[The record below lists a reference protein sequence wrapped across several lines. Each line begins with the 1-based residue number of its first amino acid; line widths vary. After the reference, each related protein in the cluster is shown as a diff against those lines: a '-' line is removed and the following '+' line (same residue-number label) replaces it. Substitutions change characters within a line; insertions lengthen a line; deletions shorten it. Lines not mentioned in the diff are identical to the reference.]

1 MLLPAF
7 AAAPREG
14 TGERPLYSNRL
25 IKIKLSPEAIQRAQL
40 PQSLYA
46 EASSFGINELDQVMT
61 RQGGQKL
68 IRAHRRLNNR
78 EWEARTGFDRW
89 FLVELDGRSPV
100 EEAIAAFR
108 QNRYVETAVPEFYA
122 YATAVPND
130 TYYPNNWGHN
140 NTAQLPGYTASGHTG
155 PGVGTVGFD
164 SDMQLAWDQSQG
176 YGSSSIIIAIID
188 SGVDTAHEDLRLV
201 TGYDYGDNDANPMD
215 DSNDPGHGT
224 CCAGIAAGRAN
235 NSLGIAGVAGG
246 CSVMPLKVANT
257 AGDMYF
263 TAINNAIT
271 HAADNG
277 AHVISMSLG
286 IEGGSAEGSFPST
299 DTALEYAYGQGVVI
313 FAATANANTS
323 AIAYPSN
330 HNKVISVGAA
340 SPTGQRKSATS
351 SDGETWWGSNYGVNT
366 QDSPN
371 AVDIMG
377 PTILPAT
384 DITGAA
390 GYEAGNY
397 DLYFN
402 GTSCSTPYVA
412 GVAALLLSKDP
423 SLTPAQVWTAM
434 KSSATDM
441 TIDGGAG
448 WDRYTGYGMVNAN
461 AALNTLT
468 PGLPVC
474 TITSPASLSTIL
486 KGTTVSFNVTA
497 TDSDG
502 SINRVDFY
510 VDNVLKHTDYAAPYS
525 WAWATSSEAVG
536 QHILK
541 AIAFDNVSNQT
552 FAEVSVLLINQPNE
566 GFESANFTAYPWT
579 NNSTIPWTVQSSEKY
594 AGTYAA
600 KSGGITHSGTTTL
613 SIALNV
619 TQNDAISFYQK
630 VSSESGYDFLRFFI
644 DGVQQGEWSGT
655 GVWTPQFYPVTAGLR
670 TFSWTYS
677 KDSADTAGSD
687 CAWLD
692 DIAFPPYAMYYAP
705 PQNLAALGGNNVVN
719 LSWSAPASG
728 SPTGYMIY
736 KNGSYLTTTTNLS
749 YTDNAVTNGQSYQ
762 YYLIAAYTGG
772 QSESTATVTA
782 TPNPVSYAEIGSG
795 TATTTG
801 STASPI
807 NIYYKSLHGQ
817 SIYTKAELN
826 AAGVFGPIN
835 ITALGF
841 YVVSR
846 PNLALP
852 NFLIRMKHTND
863 SNVANWQTSANL
875 TTVYSSSSYLP
886 TAGGYDMLTF
896 STPFIWNGIDNILVD
911 TAFTMVATDTSSGTI
926 RYNTL
931 TNGYRY
937 VRSDTASQTSIFTG
951 GYTSTYRPNIR
962 ILVSELA
969 SVDIPFAE
977 GFENGLN
984 NWEARNTGQTNYWM
998 NGTATN
1004 HTGTRAVYIT
1014 NNGSNNAYTTNAS
1027 SVTHLFRDVRF
1038 PSGTDSF
1045 KLRFVWKGQG
1055 EGASTF
1061 YDCLRVFLI
1070 NPGDPLSAGTELSS
1084 GQLGNSYNLTDTWN
1098 EVTLDLPA
1106 GLNGLTRRL
1115 VFSWRNN
1122 ASLGSQP
1129 PAAVDNIRIV
1139 LGNQSD
1145 AAVVIDDTVNIT
1157 PPPVTIPGEGAVNL
1171 SLVITGLTEGTE
1183 TVIVTTGYDSID
1195 SPYENAGLDLV
1206 LSGAEFTGTTLNI
1219 THNLGFIPQQ
1229 LAYRLGEGAWNVV
1242 GNPGDWGT
1250 TTAYFS
1256 IPAAK
1261 AEGDLYIAFT
1271 NSSDGTL
1278 PLTLSAFQAS
1288 IAYSG
1293 GVQLNWISATETGL
1307 LGYYLFRSETESLD
1321 NAALITELIPGSN
1334 TSTEQHYTYQDQEVL
1349 PSTQYY
1355 YWLQG
1360 VDLDGWVAYYGPIS
1374 IVTDDSNGPGTPEI
1388 PLNTALIDNVPNPF
1402 NPETAIRYSVD
1413 AAAFVELEVYNS
1425 RGQLVRSHR
1434 ASHHNAGYYTWY
1446 FDGRDE
1452 GGRELS
1458 SGVYYYRMTSDGQ
1471 RFQRRML
1478 LLK

>member
-1 MLLPAF
+1 MLLPIIAI
-7 AAAPREG
+7 ARETD
-14 TGERPLYSNRL
+14 TGSRPLYASHL
-25 IKIKLSPEAIQRAQL
+25 IKVKLSPEATQRAQL
-40 PQSLYA
+40 PQGLYA
-46 EASSFGINELDQVMT
+46 EASGFGINELDQVMS
-61 RQGGQKL
+61 RQGGQKI

-78 EWEARTGFDRW
+78 DWEARTGFDRW
-89 FLVELDGRSPV
+89 FLIELDGRATV

-108 QNRYVETAVPEFYA
+108 QNRYVETAIPEYIA
-122 YATAVPND
+122 YPTATPND
-130 TYYPNNWGHN
+130 TYYTNNWGHN
-140 NTAQLPGYTASGHTG
+140 NTAQLPLYQSGSHSG
-155 PGVGTVGFD
+155 AGVGTVGFD
-164 SDMQLAWDQSQG
+164 ADMQLAWDQSQG

-201 TGYDYGDNDANPMD
+201 TGYDYGDNDSNPMD
-215 DSNDPGHGT
+215 DSAEPGHGT
-224 CCAGIAAGRAN
+224 CCAGITAGKAN
-235 NSLGIAGVAGG
+235 NGIGIAGVAGG

-257 AGDMYF
+257 AGAMNF
-263 TAINNAIT
+263 TAIDNAIT

-277 AHVISMSLG
+277 ADVISMSLG
-286 IEGGSAEGSFPST
+286 IEGGTDEGDIAST
-299 DTALEYAYGQGVVI
+299 DAALEYAYGEGVVI

-340 SPTGQRKSATS
+340 SPSGQRKNETS
-351 SDGETWWGSNYGVNT
+351 SDGEYWWGSNYGINT
-366 QDSPN
+366 QDNPK
-371 AVDIMG
+371 AVDIMA

-384 DITGAA
+384 DITGSG
-390 GYEAGNY
+390 GYESGNY

-402 GTSCSTPYVA
+402 GTSCATPYAA
-412 GVAALLLSKDP
+412 GVAALILSKDP
-423 SLTPAQVWTAM
+423 TLTPAQVWNVM
-434 KSSATDM
+434 KNSATDM
-441 TIDGGAG
+441 TYDGGAG
-448 WDRYTGYGMVNAN
+448 WDRYTGYGMVNAY
-461 AALNTLT
+461 AALN
-468 PGLPVC
+468 PGLPTC
-474 TITSPASLSTIL
+474 TISSPINLSTIL
-486 KGTTVSFNVTA
+486 KGTTVSINVTA

-502 SINRVDFY
+502 TISRVEFY
-510 VDNVLKHTDYAAPYS
+510 VDNVLKSTDYAAPYS
-525 WAWATSSEAVG
+525 WSWLTGSVAVG
-536 QHILK
+536 QHTLK
-541 AIAFDNVSNQT
+541 AIAYDNSGKQNS
-552 FAEVSVLLINQPNE
+552 AEAIVMLINQHDE
-566 GFESANFTAYPWT
+566 GFESANFSTYPWI
-579 NNSTIPWTVQSSEKY
+579 NNSTSPWIIQSTDKY

-600 KSGGITHSGTTTL
+600 KSGTISHSQTTNL
-613 SIALNV
+613 SVTLNV
-619 TQNDAISFYQK
+619 TQDDAISFFSK
-630 VSSESGYDFLRFFI
+630 VSSELGYDYLRFYI
-644 DGVQQGEWSGT
+644 DDVMQGEWSGET
-655 GVWTPQFYPVTAGLR
+655 AWSLQFYPVTAGLR
-670 TFSWTYS
+670 TFRWTYS
-677 KDSADTAGSD
+677 KDGSETTGSD

-692 DIAFPPYAMYYAP
+692 NIAFPPYEEYFAP
-705 PQNLAALGGNNVVN
+705 PQNLVAVAGNNIVN
-719 LSWSAPASG
+719 LTWSAPVG
-728 SPTGYMIY
+728 TTPTAYLIY
-736 KNGSYLTTTTNLS
+736 KNSSYLTTTANLS
-749 YTDNAVTNGQSYQ
+749 YTDNAVINGQSYQ
-762 YYLIAAYTGG
+762 YYLIATYTGG
-772 QSESTATVTA
+772 QSEATSTVTV

-795 TATTTG
+795 TAVTG
-801 STASPI
+801 ISTASPI

-826 AAGVFGPIN
+826 AAGIIGPAN

-841 YVVSR
+841 YVATAPS
-846 PNLALP
+846 LALP
-852 NFLIRMKHTND
+852 NFIIRMKHTSATNM
-863 SNVANWQTSANL
+863 SAWQTADGLN
-875 TTVYSSSSYLP
+875 TVYTSSSYLP
-886 TAGGYDMLTF
+886 TAGAYDMLTL
-896 STPFIWNGIDNILVD
+896 STPFIWNGVDNILVD
-911 TAFTMVATDTSSGTI
+911 TAFSLVLTDTSTGTI
-926 RYNTL
+926 RYSTV

-937 VRSDTASQTSIFTG
+937 IRSDSADQTSAFSG
-951 GYTSTYRPNIR
+951 GYSSNNRPNIR
-962 ILVSELA
+962 LSFSQIPSLP
-969 SVDIPFAE
+969 IPFAE
-977 GFENGLN
+977 GFESGLN
-984 NWEARNTGQTNYWM
+984 NWQVLKTNQTSYWTG
-998 NGTATN
+998 GTATFD
-1004 HTGTRAVYIT
+1004 TGTSAAYIT
-1014 NNGSNNAYTTNAS
+1014 NNGSDNNYTLTAS
-1027 SVTHLFRDVRF
+1027 SVSHLFRDLSF
-1038 PSGTDSF
+1038 PSGTDTF

-1055 EGASTF
+1055 QGAGP
-1061 YDCLRVFLI
+1061 YNDYLRVFLI
-1070 NPGDPLSAGTELSS
+1070 NPGDALSAGTELST
-1084 GQLGNSYNLTDTWN
+1084 GQLGSTYNLNPAWT
-1098 EVTLDLPA
+1098 EVTLDLPEA
-1106 GLNGLTRRL
+1106 LNGLTKRL
-1115 VFSWRNN
+1115 VFSWRND
-1122 ASLGSQP
+1122 SSSGTQP
-1129 PAAVDNIRIV
+1129 PAAVDNIRVV
-1139 LGNQSD
+1139 LGDQSD
-1145 AAVVIDDTVNIT
+1145 AAVVIDNTATIT
-1157 PPPVTIPGEGAVNL
+1157 PPPVTIPGQGEVTP
-1171 SLVITGLTEGTE
+1171 SLEITDLEAGSTA
-1183 TVIVTTGYDSID
+1183 VIVTTGYDSID

-1278 PLTLSAFQAS
+1278 PLTLSAFQAN
-1288 IAYSG
+1288 IAFSG

-1307 LGYYLFRSETESLD
+1307 LGYYLFRSETESLE

-1334 TSTEQHYTYQDQEVL
+1334 TSTEQHYTYRDQEVL